1 MALVKNTFAFLRNKD
16 IFDTRSE
23 AISSLRKQLREGLAD
38 GSMILAR
45 YKGKSGVK
53 TLAGLVY
60 SDGKRKSLSVLKLD
74 GIITE
79 TETND
84 NNLNYADL
92 YKETQLGN

>member
-1 MALVKNTFAFLRNKD
+1 MALVRNTFAFLRNKN

-53 TLAGLVY
+53 TLAGIVF
-60 SDGKRKSLSVLKLD
+60 SDGKRKSLSVLKVD

-79 TETND
+79 TETNN
-84 NNLNYADL
+84 NNLHYADL
-92 YKETQLGN
+92 YKETQPG

>member
-1 MALVKNTFAFLRNKD
+1 MALVRNTFAFLRNKN

-53 TLAGLVY
+53 TLAGIVF
-60 SDGKRKSLSVLKLD
+60 SDGKRRSLSVLKLD
-74 GIITE
+74 GIITD

-84 NNLNYADL
+84 NNLYYADL
-92 YKETQLGN
+92 YKETQPG

>member
-1 MALVKNTFAFLRNKD
+1 MALQKSTFAFLRNRN

-53 TLAGLVY
+53 TLAGIVF
-60 SDGKRKSLSVLKLD
+60 SDGKRRSLSVLKLD
-74 GIITE
+74 GIITD

-84 NNLNYADL
+84 NNLYYADL
-92 YKETQLGN
+92 YKETQPG

>member
-1 MALVKNTFAFLRNKD
+1 MALVKNTFAFLRNKN

-45 YKGKSGVK
+45 YKGKNGVK
-53 TLAGLVY
+53 TLAGIVF
-60 SDGKRKSLSVLKLD
+60 SDGKRKSLSVLKVD

-84 NNLNYADL
+84 NNLYYADL
-92 YKETQLGN
+92 YKETQPG

>member
-1 MALVKNTFAFLRNKD
+1 MALVRNTFAFLRNKN

-53 TLAGLVY
+53 TLAGIVF
-60 SDGKRKSLSVLKLD
+60 SDGKRKSLSVLKVD

-79 TETND
+79 TETNG
-84 NNLNYADL
+84 NNLHYADL
-92 YKETQLGN
+92 YKETQPG

>member
-1 MALVKNTFAFLRNKD
+1 MALQKNTFAFLRNRN

-53 TLAGLVY
+53 TLAGIVF
-60 SDGKRKSLSVLKLD
+60 SDGKRRSLSVLKLD
-74 GIITE
+74 GIITD

-84 NNLNYADL
+84 NNLYYADL
-92 YKETQLGN
+92 YKETQPG

>member
-1 MALVKNTFAFLRNKD
+1 MALVKNTFAFLRNKN

-45 YKGKSGVK
+45 YKSKSGVK
-53 TLAGLVY
+53 TLAGIVF
-60 SDGKRKSLSVLKLD
+60 SDGKRKSLSVLKVD

-84 NNLNYADL
+84 NNLYYADL
-92 YKETQLGN
+92 YKETQPG

>member
-1 MALVKNTFAFLRNKD
+1 MALVRNTFAFLRNKN

-45 YKGKSGVK
+45 YKSKSGVK
-53 TLAGLVY
+53 TLAGIVF
-60 SDGKRKSLSVLKLD
+60 SDGKRRSLSVLKLD
-74 GIITE
+74 GIITD

-84 NNLNYADL
+84 NNLYYTDL
-92 YKETQLGN
+92 YKETQPG

>member
-1 MALVKNTFAFLRNKD
+1 MALQKSTFAFLRNRN

-53 TLAGLVY
+53 TLAGIVF
-60 SDGKRKSLSVLKLD
+60 SDGKRKSLSVLKVD
-74 GIITE
+74 GIITD
-79 TETND
+79 TETNN
-84 NNLNYADL
+84 NNLHYADL
-92 YKETQLGN
+92 YKKTQPG

>member
-1 MALVKNTFAFLRNKD
+1 MALQKGIFAFLRNRN

-53 TLAGLVY
+53 TLAGIVF
-60 SDGKRKSLSVLKLD
+60 SDGKRRSLSVLKLD
-74 GIITE
+74 GIITD

-84 NNLNYADL
+84 NNLYYADL
-92 YKETQLGN
+92 YKEIQPG

>member
-1 MALVKNTFAFLRNKD
+1 MALVRNTFAFLRNKN

-53 TLAGLVY
+53 TLAGIVF
-60 SDGKRKSLSVLKLD
+60 SDGKRRSLSVLKLD

-84 NNLNYADL
+84 NNLYYADL
-92 YKETQLGN
+92 YKETQPG

>member
-1 MALVKNTFAFLRNKD
+1 MALVKNTFAFLRNRN

-53 TLAGLVY
+53 TLAGIVY
-60 SDGKRKSLSVLKLD
+60 SDGISKSLSVLKVD

-79 TETND
+79 TETNS
-84 NNLNYADL
+84 NNLHYANL
-92 YKETQLGN
+92 YKETQPG

>member
-1 MALVKNTFAFLRNKD
+1 MALQKGIFAFLRNRN

-53 TLAGLVY
+53 TLAGIVF
-60 SDGKRKSLSVLKLD
+60 SDGKRRSLSVLKLD
-74 GIITE
+74 GIITD

-84 NNLNYADL
+84 NNLYYADL
-92 YKETQLGN
+92 YKETQPG